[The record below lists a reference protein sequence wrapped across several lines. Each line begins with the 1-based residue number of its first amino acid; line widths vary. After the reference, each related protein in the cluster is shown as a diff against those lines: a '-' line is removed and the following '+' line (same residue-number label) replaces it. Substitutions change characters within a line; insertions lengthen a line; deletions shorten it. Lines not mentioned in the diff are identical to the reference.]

1 LKELQ
6 KTLNLRKRDDKTIMR
21 KKTLSSIREM
31 SEVEN
36 QSRISKLDISEESNN
51 V

>member
-1 LKELQ
+1 MKELQ

-21 KKTLSSIREM
+21 KQTLSSIREM